1 MARRRNRGL
10 AEDIMDLVAKL
21 PWWAGVLLAVVFYL
35 VLHAVAVRPVAQV
48 TQIGQF
54 GSMAVQL
61 IWQTL
66 AGIRQYL
73 VPALCLIGAAGSA
86 IQRRRRTQLLERTT
100 ANPAADALNGR
111 SWQQFEQLVGE
122 SFRRQGYQVRE
133 TGQAGPDGGVDL
145 ELRRE
150 GELHLVQCKQWRAQ
164 RVGVDVVRELY
175 GAMAA
180 QGAAGGFVVTSGRFT
195 DEAQRFASGRNV
207 QLVNGDR
214 LKMLLAS
221 NAFDA
226 GSTVSP
232 PPQATSS
239 AIPSCPACSKNMV
252 LRSAKRGA
260 QAGKSFW
267 GCSAYPG
274 CRGTRD
280 VA

>member
-10 AEDIMDLVAKL
+10 VEDVTELVAKL
-21 PWWAGVLLAVVFYL
+21 PWWVGVLLALALYAG
-35 VLHAVAVRPVAQV
+35 LHAAAVRPI
-48 TQIGQF
+48 TQATQLGQF
-54 GSMAVQL
+54 GVTVVQTL
-61 IWQTL
+61 GQTL
-66 AGIRQYL
+66 AGIGQYL
-73 VPALCLIGAAGSA
+73 LPSLCLIGAAISA
-86 IQRRRRTQLLERTT
+86 VQRHRRAKLLEHTT
-100 ANPAADALNGR
+100 VNPVADALNGM

-195 DEAQRFASGRNV
+195 DEAKRFASGRNV
-207 QLVNGDR
+207 KLVDGDR
-214 LKMLLAS
+214 FKQALAIS
-221 NAFDA
+221 AFQA
-226 GSTVSP
+226 GPTARP
-232 PPQATSS
+232 PRQPASS
-239 AIPSCPACSKNMV
+239 ALPSCPACGKDMV

-267 GCSAYPG
+267 GCSSYPD

-280 VA
+280 AA